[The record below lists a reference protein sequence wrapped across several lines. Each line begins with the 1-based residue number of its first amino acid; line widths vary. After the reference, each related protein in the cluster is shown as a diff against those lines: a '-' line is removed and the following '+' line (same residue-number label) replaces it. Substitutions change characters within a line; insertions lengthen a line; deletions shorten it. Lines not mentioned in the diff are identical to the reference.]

1 LTKNDC
7 PPLNAGLDDGGLKIG
22 KARDFLKSKW
32 GDVMRE
38 FEANLL
44 IGGAALKR
52 LRGELEQE
60 EPVNGSSDWLLSGHL
75 HLSPQDGPSVQFN
88 RQYRLELAD
97 GRSGQVLFTRVAAQD
112 ELELV
117 VDFRHI
123 PQKANAIARE

>member
-1 LTKNDC
+1 
-7 PPLNAGLDDGGLKIG
+7 
-22 KARDFLKSKW
+22 
-32 GDVMRE
+32 MRK

-60 EPVNGSSDWLLSGHL
+60 EPQDGSCEWLLSGHL
-75 HLSPQDGPSVQFN
+75 RLSPQDRTNVQFN

-97 GRSGQVLFTRVAAQD
+97 GRSGQVIFTRVAAQD
-112 ELELV
+112 DRELV

-123 PQKANAIARE
+123 PQKADAVAKK